1 MSLVTC
7 PEFYILH
14 VQAELKKDLT
24 LQPSR
29 NQNQRR
35 LNMQSTKHKVRSL
48 KILTD
53 VIEKKQKNM
62 LSEDGW
68 LRTGWVV
75 ESLFSQNLKVKMTM
89 ILRTVNSKLCCGQ
102 QTQIFKYPIIT
113 CCQCLNAWSNKN
125 TITFE
130 KYKIRNY
137 FCVCTYESFKTNA
150 ITVSNQK
157 MFTFIS
163 SELLF

>member
-68 LRTGWVV
+68 LRTG
-75 ESLFSQNLKVKMTM
+75 
-89 ILRTVNSKLCCGQ
+89 
-102 QTQIFKYPIIT
+102 
-113 CCQCLNAWSNKN
+113 
-125 TITFE
+125 
-130 KYKIRNY
+130 
-137 FCVCTYESFKTNA
+137 
-150 ITVSNQK
+150 
-157 MFTFIS
+157 
-163 SELLF
+163 